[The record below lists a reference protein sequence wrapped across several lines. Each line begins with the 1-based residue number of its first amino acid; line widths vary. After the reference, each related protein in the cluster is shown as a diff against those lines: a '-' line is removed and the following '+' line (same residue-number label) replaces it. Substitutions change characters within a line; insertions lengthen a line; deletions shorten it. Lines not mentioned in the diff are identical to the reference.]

1 MTDDGKV
8 LFLPTTARLRELKDA
23 KQALSRQLLEP
34 VRVSA
39 FRAARTATSPDLSH
53 NVVGVGVGEKI
64 SDQRHTGVLALK
76 VLVRRKYAETE
87 IPAGQVLP
95 KEYNGLPVDVVQTG
109 TFRSFE
115 ALAVASLPDPRARR
129 RPIQPGC
136 SVGFRSE
143 GGTTGTFGLLVQK
156 GNKLFVLSNSHVL
169 ADEGRLAVGAPIFQ
183 PGLLDGGDPAR
194 DQVATLAQ
202 FVPFRTGK
210 LNRVDAAIAEI
221 DPGVAVS
228 RSILFLGAP
237 QRKAARAR
245 RDMIVHK
252 LGRTTDYTV
261 GRVISLDTD
270 VSVDY
275 DSGTFMFQDQ
285 ILIEGVNGEPFS
297 AAGDSGSAVLER
309 GTNRP
314 VGLLFAGT
322 PTHTLANPLDQV
334 LKRLKVTIV

>member
-8 LFLPTTARLRELKDA
+8 LFLPTKAHLGHLKEA
-23 KQALSRQLLEP
+23 KRQLSREILEP

-39 FRAARTATSPDLSH
+39 FRAAQAATSPDLHH

-64 SDQRHTGVLALK
+64 AQRRHTGVLAVK
-76 VLVRRKYAETE
+76 VLVRRKYAENE
-87 IPAGQVLP
+87 VPAGQMLP
-95 KEYNGLPVDVVQTG
+95 KVYHGMPVDVVQTG

-115 ALAVASLPDPRARR
+115 ALAISSLPDPRSRK
-129 RPIQPGC
+129 RPVQPGS
-136 SVGFRSE
+136 SVGFESPRLV
-143 GGTTGTFGLLVQK
+143 TGTFGLLVER
-156 GNKLFVLSNSHVL
+156 GGRRFILSNSHVL
-169 ADEGRLAVGAPIFQ
+169 AAEGRLEEGAPIFQ
-183 PGLLDGGDPAR
+183 PGLLDEGDPAR
-194 DQVATLAQ
+194 DQVATLTQ
-202 FVPFRTGK
+202 SVPFRTGK

-221 DPGVAVS
+221 DPGISVS

-237 QRKAARAR
+237 QRKAARAQ

-252 LGRTTDYTV
+252 FGRTTGYSV

-275 DSGTFMFQDQ
+275 ESGTFMFQDQ

-297 AAGDSGSAVLER
+297 AAGDSGSAILER

-334 LKRLKVTIV
+334 LKRLKVTLV